1 MNGKM
6 FWDGEMVCDKMYK
19 CVVTGIWRGI
29 TMAGGI
35 GDIFMTAVWFKQEAS
50 QVMFINIAFFI
61 MVAVSQSAIITALVT
76 RSFSEHRSEERKR
89 IQLQDFKCLICGQD
103 RKDFASY
110 EDFEAHRN
118 GIHDPWRYMKLRM
131 YLQDKIAVNRYGLSG
146 IERHVASNLLLLTED
161 GDITRD
167 VEVLEFMPIRRR
179 GDMLV
184 ESEQPQSS
192 ILNTLGGTRVM
203 SLVQGITSQCEV
215 LNNMPLSE
223 RGGVA

>member
-1 MNGKM
+1 M
-6 FWDGEMVCDKMYK
+6 
-19 CVVTGIWRGI
+19 
-29 TMAGGI
+29 
-35 GDIFMTAVWFKQEAS
+35 S
-50 QVMFINIAFFI
+50 
-61 MVAVSQSAIITALVT
+61 
-76 RSFSEHRSEERKR
+76 
-89 IQLQDFKCLICGQD
+89 
-103 RKDFASY
+103 
-110 EDFEAHRN
+110 
-118 GIHDPWRYMKLRM
+118 
-131 YLQDKIAVNRYGLSG
+131 
-146 IERHVASNLLLLTED
+146 ED

-184 ESEQPQSS
+184 GSEQPQSS